1 MALPSSLPVSRDHI
15 ALYLAALKKEGLAPS
30 SIRSAL
36 SVIAWKHKL
45 AGLPDPTKDF
55 LLSRV
60 MEGLRRARLH
70 PPNRVLPITVDILHR
85 LLDTLPDSRCGPY
98 DVSLMRAFFLLAYH
112 GAFRV
117 GELCESGTLAHTIR
131 VEDVFSGRGEDG
143 ASFELRLS
151 SFKFSKEGTSV
162 LLSPVVGGM
171 HCPVRALSDFLRVRP
186 NRPGPLFIKKSG
198 APLRRPMVA
207 SILKQCVS
215 QIGLDAEKF
224 NTHSLRVGRATDL
237 AASGASETLIRETG
251 RWSSNAYLKYI
262 RFKTFELPPP
272 SSVPSN
278 GVRNSPFP

>member
-1 MALPSSLPVSRDHI
+1 MALPSSLPMPREHI

-36 SVIAWKHKL
+36 SVIAWKHKI

-85 LLDTLPDSRCGPY
+85 LLDALPDSQCGPY
-98 DVSLMRAFFLLAYH
+98 DVCLMKAFFLLAYH

-131 VEDVFSGRGEDG
+131 VEDVLPGRGEDG
-143 ASFELRLS
+143 GSFELRLS

-162 LLSPVVGGM
+162 LLSPVVGGT
-171 HCPVRALSDFLRVRP
+171 HCPIQALSAFLRVRP
-186 NRPGPLFIKKSG
+186 NRPGPLFIKESG
-198 APLRRPMVA
+198 APLRRPFVA
-207 SILKQCVS
+207 CVLKRCVT
-215 QIGLDAEKF
+215 QIGLNAEKY

-237 AASGASETLIRETG
+237 AAAGASEALIRETG
-251 RWSSNAYLKYI
+251 RWNSNAYLKYI

-272 SSVPSN
+272 PVAPLTVRQSSGP
-278 GVRNSPFP
+278 